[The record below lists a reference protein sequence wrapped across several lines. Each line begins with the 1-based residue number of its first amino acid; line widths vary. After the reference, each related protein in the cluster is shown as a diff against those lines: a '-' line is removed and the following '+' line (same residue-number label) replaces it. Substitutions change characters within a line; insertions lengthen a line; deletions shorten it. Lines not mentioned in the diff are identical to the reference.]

1 MMPRPSE
8 SRPFWIQTEV
18 HVQYSEATCGRSFA
32 VYAVYTYGRRPSL
45 DLCAAP
51 CVEIVYL
58 AVACCV
64 SERCHVCV
72 SYSFEVLLV
81 TPRCDYA
88 VCAQVCMRVSSCLWG
103 VDSHVCMR
111 ASSFVHVCVFLYV
124 IVFLHRRASNSPFI
138 LSKLKLHLFAAMN
151 VYTSLCEAAR
161 VYTSGA
167 AQGARWT
174 HLFRS

>member
-1 MMPRPSE
+1 MLVYYTTLLPTLIDLIPRPSE

-64 SERCHVCV
+64 SERYHVCV

-88 VCAQVCMRVSSCLWG
+88 VGVQVYMRVSSCICAVGSL
-103 VDSHVCMR
+103 VCMR
-111 ASSFVHVCVFLYV
+111 ASSFVHACVFLG
-124 IVFLHRRASNSPFI
+124 VFVLLHRRICNLPFI
-138 LSKLKLHLFAAMN
+138 LSK
-151 VYTSLCEAAR
+151 
-161 VYTSGA
+161 
-167 AQGARWT
+167 
-174 HLFRS
+174 

>member
-1 MMPRPSE
+1 M
-8 SRPFWIQTEV
+8 
-18 HVQYSEATCGRSFA
+18 
-32 VYAVYTYGRRPSL
+32 
-45 DLCAAP
+45 
-51 CVEIVYL
+51 
-58 AVACCV
+58 
-64 SERCHVCV
+64 CV

-111 ASSFVHVCVFLYV
+111 ASSFAHVCVFLYV

-138 LSKLKLHLFAAMN
+138 LSKLKLQLFAAMN

-161 VYTSGA
+161 VYTYGRRPRGTVDSSFSCLTCVQRHVWRSCTWPSHVVSQKGA
-167 AQGARWT
+167 TCVYRI
-174 HLFRS
+174 HLKCFWSHRDATML